1 MMKGKK
7 VKLFG
12 LITLLCCCLAFAITA
27 CAQGG
32 ADRTVSITNKE
43 ELTAAWEEG
52 GAERIVEFTVT
63 EDGTELPDAS
73 VVVSS
78 DNTSAVAVDGTTL
91 SAAGGYR
98 YHNGHLRNGER
109 LCSDHR
115 NSQTARHFHR
125 QQSGIAGT
133 LGGRGCRPYG
143 RSRTVP

>member
-1 MMKGKK
+1 MKGKK

-27 CAQGG
+27 CAQGS

-63 EDGTELPDAS
+63 EDGAELPDAS

-91 SAAGGYR
+91 SAAGG
-98 YHNGHLRNGER
+98 
-109 LCSDHR
+109 
-115 NSQTARHFHR
+115 
-125 QQSGIAGT
+125 
-133 LGGRGCRPYG
+133 
-143 RSRTVP
+143 VPLP